1 MKIYTSFN
9 KAENFVGVV
18 LLSDKGDIYLKQAF
32 ETNAEDNISGNLLG
46 IGRALSFIKNMKPL
60 YAKETVWTYT
70 DMEDVEEKKQYK
82 AEVINNEYCSRFTKE
97 LGIKVYAYNGNHL
110 EPDLYF
116 QRIARNE
123 ARFANSRAENIRQI
137 QEKLASNT
145 KII

>member
-32 ETNAEDNISGNLLG
+32 ETKAEDNISGNLLG
-46 IGRALSFIKNMKPL
+46 IGRALSFVKNMKPL

-82 AEVINNEYCSRFTKE
+82 AEVINNEYCSRFTQE

-116 QRIARNE
+116 QRIAR
-123 ARFANSRAENIRQI
+123 
-137 QEKLASNT
+137 
-145 KII
+145 